1 MDVQWFPY
9 EPKAWLISE
18 VQDDWKH
25 EKSGKSEL
33 KTQDQKK
40 YVLSD
45 DIILGNECT
54 NRIAKKINKCAK
66 NKGKLYVM
74 GHGLGAKEGRPI
86 AGNEFIAKQD
96 PVSGEIIKTSY
107 VMLGNVILEAI
118 DCKTPLTIYLYMCF
132 GAGDEKRFGPRL
144 KKYLNTKGH
153 IYVKI
158 YGSKDELNA
167 SSMSVLGGRGYGI
180 SVNDKDAFEECLVH
194 G

>member
-9 EPKAWLISE
+9 EPKEWLTRE
-18 VQDDWKH
+18 VQGWKH
-25 EKSGKSEL
+25 EDSGNSVL
-33 KTQDQKK
+33 KTQDQGE
-40 YVLSD
+40 YVLFD

-54 NRIAKKINKCAK
+54 NIIANKINDCATS
-66 NKGKLYVM
+66 NGKLYVM
-74 GHGLGAKEGRPI
+74 GHGFGAKEGRPI
-86 AGNEFIAKQD
+86 AGNEFIAKLD
-96 PVSGEIIKTSY
+96 PVSRETIKTSY

-158 YGSKDELNA
+158 YGSKDKLNT
-167 SSMSVLGGRGYGI
+167 SSMSVFGGGGVGV
-180 SVNDKDAFEECLVH
+180 SVSDEDTFEECLVH
-194 G
+194 S